1 MSTRTAAGAQT
12 ADRCAAQVDDVVAA
26 LDRDGYA
33 VVDALWEAAAR
44 RRAHDELNALLA
56 ATPFGRDDFEGRRT
70 RRVYGLFAKTR
81 ALDAIAIDPLVV
93 GVLDRV
99 LGPSL
104 MNAPAAIEI
113 GAGERAQP
121 LHRDDAIYPLGSRR
135 GEVVFSVMWPLVDFT
150 ERNGGTCVVPRSHRA
165 PRDAARPAPEDA
177 VGLEIP
183 AGSAVFYVGSLWHGG
198 GANRADAPR
207 LGVVLNYVAGWL
219 RPIESHALGVPR
231 AVVATL
237 PERLREMLGYGL
249 HPPFIGYVDGRHP
262 RHLLGGED
270 AS

>member
-1 MSTRTAAGAQT
+1 MGTQSAAGTQT
-12 ADRCAAQVDDVVAA
+12 TGAVDGVVAA
-26 LDRDGYA
+26 LERDGYA
-33 VVDALWEAAAR
+33 IFDSLWEPGAR
-44 RRAHDELNALLA
+44 DRARGELNALLA

-81 ALDAIAIDPLVV
+81 TLDAIAIDPLVT

-99 LGPSL
+99 IGPSL

-135 GEVVFSVMWPLVDFT
+135 GEVVFSVMFPLVDFT
-150 ERNGGTCVVPRSHRA
+150 ERNGGTCIVPRSHGR
-165 PRDAARPAPEDA
+165 PRDAGPPKPDEV

-198 GANRADAPR
+198 GANRSDAPR

-262 RHLLGGED
+262 RHLLRPDDG
-270 AS
+270 A

>member
-1 MSTRTAAGAQT
+1 MEPQPAAAVQAPSDRTAP
-12 ADRCAAQVDDVVAA
+12 RVDDVVAA
-26 LDRDGYA
+26 LERVGYA
-33 VVDALWEAAAR
+33 IVDDLWAPAAR
-44 RRAHDELNALLA
+44 SRARDELDALLA
-56 ATPFGRDDFEGRRT
+56 ATPYGRDDFEGRKT

-99 LGPSL
+99 IGPTL
-104 MNAPAAIEI
+104 LNAPAAIEI

-121 LHRDDAIYPLGSRR
+121 LHRDDAIYPLGPRR

-150 ERNGGTCVVPRSHRA
+150 VRNGGTCVVPRSHGA
-165 PRDAARPAPEDA
+165 PRTAGPPAPADA
-177 VGLEIP
+177 VPLEIP

-198 GANRADAPR
+198 GANRSDAPR

-262 RHLLGGED
+262 RHLLAKED
-270 AS
+270 A